1 MGCDGLGL
9 RCPRGEGKGV
19 VRGRTALLAGAI
31 LANGV
36 YFSSFARCYL
46 RVDREWGEVFF
57 GVGCELVRYEG

>member
-1 MGCDGLGL
+1 M
-9 RCPRGEGKGV
+9 

-46 RVDREWGEVFF
+46 HVDLGWGEVFF